1 MIIAIRRLT
10 QQSRHYVSINVTF
23 DVNGA
28 LDSDLRLNIQLILD
42 RDAALVFDRFIRL
55 HRRLDGGDLGLC
67 PHVSETCAGDLMS
80 RTVIGPRI
88 ARGASPEICN

>member
-23 DVNGA
+23 DVKGA
-28 LDSDLRLNIQLILD
+28 FDLDLRLNIQLILD
-42 RDAALVFDRFIRL
+42 RDAALVLDHFIRL

-67 PHVSETCAGDLMS
+67 PNVA
-80 RTVIGPRI
+80 
-88 ARGASPEICN
+88 